1 MNRINTSIAAILV
14 GVFFVGLCGSCTA
27 RAQATATG
35 NSDLVS
41 QLTSQLNITPQQ
53 ATGGAGAIFGLA
65 KTRLSPEQ
73 FSKIAAAVP
82 GMNGLLHAAPRTPTA
97 GTPSATSGSAVGSLS
112 SLGSAVPGNAG
123 GLASLATS
131 FHSLGLSPGMA
142 GKFVPVLQQ
151 YVGAK
156 GGSNTAAMF
165 AGALK

>member
-1 MNRINTSIAAILV
+1 MNPISKSFAAILV
-14 GVFFVGLCGSCTA
+14 GVCFISLCGTCTA

-35 NSDLVS
+35 KSDLVS

-82 GMNGLLHAAPRTPTA
+82 GMNGLLQAAPAPAAA
-97 GTPSATSGSAVGSLS
+97 GTPSATSGSAIGSLS

-131 FHSLGLSPGMA
+131 FQSLGLSPGMA
-142 GKFVPVLQQ
+142 GKFVPVLQN
-151 YVGAK
+151 YVGSK